1 MCAVVDRHGFE
12 VKKKMVWL
20 VAVAGGWRGEVLG
33 VGGLAGLWLLVVGR
47 WAGSFELSVME
58 VGVEDTERYR
68 YIVCAIQSNLAR

>member
-12 VKKKMVWL
+12 VTKRWCGWWL
-20 VAVAGGWRGEVLG
+20 WQEAGGERFLAC
-33 VGGLAGLWLLVVGR
+33 GGLAGLWLLVVGR